1 MVVIYCYLERGNYKV
16 LKFHVN
22 VSFTL
27 KEAPLSFK
35 RRPPISTTHLSPEIK
50 NYWWCLLEEIKV
62 NISIAPIKLIVLSK
76 QSQ

>member
-50 NYWWCLLEEIKV
+50 NLLV
-62 NISIAPIKLIVLSK
+62 VLIRGNKGKHLNSTN
-76 QSQ
+76 